1 MCPGV
6 TAAFTG
12 GQDPEDGEP
21 HWTCHLNAELPPA
34 ARSGAAEVGA
44 LDTSL
49 EDLLTRVHEFVG
61 VLDMARG
68 D

>member
-1 MCPGV
+1 V
-6 TAAFTG
+6 
-12 GQDPEDGEP
+12 
-21 HWTCHLNAELPPA
+21 
-34 ARSGAAEVGA
+34 AEVGA